1 MPNNEKGL
9 AYLGKCPDNYSKYV
23 YEMCTNVL
31 KNSRYVDE
39 YAGILYRVKYFE
51 GSPKDMRSFYIH
63 CGHVQA
69 KFWRDEP
76 PNFSF
81 FKQNRKI
88 TLKPI

>member
-9 AYLGKCPDNYSKYV
+9 AYSGKCPDNYSKYV

-51 GSPKDMRSFYIH
+51 GSPKD
-63 CGHVQA
+63 
-69 KFWRDEP
+69 EP

-81 FKQNRKI
+81 FKQNCKI
-88 TLKPI
+88 MLKLT